1 MFDFLSQ
8 YLIIAEL
15 NVYRFSLDSSRLI
28 YNYLSNRKQRTR
40 TNEYI
45 ALGKKLY
52 SMCDKVQ
59 FSGLFRLIS
68 LYVTFVNIYMHS
80 ALVRGNTGRNTK
92 AAFESL
98 VLASND
104 LMEWFSK
111 NNMNANPRKFHLLD
125 SSKTE
130 SKICIKMIM

>member
-1 MFDFLSQ
+1 MPFAAPSTELTKVFDFLSQ

-52 SMCDKVQ
+52 SVFNSK
-59 FSGLFRLIS
+59 FNFRA
-68 LYVTFVNIYMHS
+68 YFV
-80 ALVRGNTGRNTK
+80 
-92 AAFESL
+92 
-98 VLASND
+98 
-104 LMEWFSK
+104 
-111 NNMNANPRKFHLLD
+111 
-125 SSKTE
+125 
-130 SKICIKMIM
+130 